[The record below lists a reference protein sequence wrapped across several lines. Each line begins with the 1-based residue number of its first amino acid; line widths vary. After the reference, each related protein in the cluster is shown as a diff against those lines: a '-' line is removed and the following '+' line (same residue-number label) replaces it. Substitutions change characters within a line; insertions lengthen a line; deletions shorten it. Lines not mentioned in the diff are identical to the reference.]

1 VTRVLGALVAASFV
15 AAAAGCAA
23 TPASTTAPP
32 SPERA
37 APTATLAPDACR
49 ELTAADV
56 AAAIVLMGG
65 WLVVLVAALLFAHS
79 RGLSRLSWLM
89 LGMLRGSAL
98 VVVVVLV
105 AGFAVLVK
113 L

>member
-1 VTRVLGALVAASFV
+1 MCRNARVDDSTAFSR
-15 AAAAGCAA
+15 AGR
-23 TPASTTAPP
+23 TDSDSRPGP
-32 SPERA
+32 
-37 APTATLAPDACR
+37 CR

-79 RGLSRLSWLM
+79 RGLSQLSWLM